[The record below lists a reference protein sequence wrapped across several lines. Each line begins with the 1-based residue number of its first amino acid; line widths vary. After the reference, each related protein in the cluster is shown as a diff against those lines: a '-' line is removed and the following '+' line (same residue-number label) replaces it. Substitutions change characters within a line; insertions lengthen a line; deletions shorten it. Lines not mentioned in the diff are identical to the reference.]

1 MRQNLLADTTVG
13 VVKFRN
19 QASELSVQNR
29 IAVGQAIDV
38 GNKPRCCL
46 GMGLGNLIGQSA
58 KRSCLMVLCAP
69 QKRIIFTVNLFLCL
83 FLIAKQSFDT
93 SCQSTLFL
101 DIFLQLCR

>member
-46 GMGLGNLIGQSA
+46 GMGLGNLIGQ
-58 KRSCLMVLCAP
+58 KREAILPDGFVCAAEAYHFYGQSVL
-69 QKRIIFTVNLFLCL
+69 V
-83 FLIAKQSFDT
+83 SFSYCET
-93 SCQSTLFL
+93 IL
-101 DIFLQLCR
+101 